1 MIPSMRKAM
10 ARHAGVVLQLV
21 GLFFAL
27 TGLYYLVGREWTM
40 LVAGVL
46 LVGLGTLHESGLLSA
61 QRGRKT
67 GGS

>member
-1 MIPSMRKAM
+1 MIPSMRKAV

-21 GLFFAL
+21 GVFFAL

-40 LVAGVL
+40 LVSGVL
-46 LVGLGTLHESGLLSA
+46 LIGLGALHESGLLSA
-61 QRGRKT
+61 QRGRKA